1 MRTQR
6 EGPPPGEPPLEGPAY
21 GGASPFRAAKRE
33 PLIHRAVPVAG
44 DLANYRP
51 HKARR
56 DLTAGLT
63 VAAVAVPAAMAY
75 AELAGLQP
83 TAGLYALLLPTVA
96 YVLLGSSRQLI
107 VGPDGTLSALV
118 AATVLPLAA
127 AGSTEAGEIATTLA
141 LLLGTCFL
149 LARAARLGWIAD
161 YLSRPVLVGYIH
173 GVVVVLIV
181 AQLPKLLGLSIEARN
196 PIPQLVEVARE
207 IGQTSGATVAVGL
220 AALAILLPLRFLA
233 PRLPAALIVVVGA
246 IVASEALDLA
256 AHGVDVVG
264 TISSGLPK
272 LDVPW
277 LGVEDTINLVPAAAG
292 MFLVVFADEVLL
304 ARSFAGRNGQ
314 HVRAGQELLAMGV
327 ANVAAGVTQAFP
339 VGGSASRT
347 AVNHSMGARSQIAAL
362 MAAASV
368 VLVLLFLTGPIADLP
383 KAVLAAVIVSAAIG
397 LVDVPAWRA
406 LWATDRVELT
416 IAAVT
421 TGGVILVG
429 VLQAIIFAVGL
440 SIVDVARRSAH
451 PHDAVLGWSDRL
463 GRWADI
469 SVHRKARVAPGVVV
483 YRLDDRLFFANV
495 TYVKGR
501 VQEALRGA
509 PTETHWLVLSAE
521 AITHVDSAGLD
532 ALEELT
538 EQLRRDGVTLLV
550 ARMKE
555 HVRHGLDDSGTSERI
570 GAEHFHPTIRAA
582 IESTLTPAP

>member
-6 EGPPPGEPPLEGPAY
+6 EGPPPDEQALEGPAY
-21 GGASPFRAAKRE
+21 AGTSPFRAAKRE
-33 PLIHRAVPVAG
+33 PLVRRVLPVAG
-44 DLANYRP
+44 DLATYRP
-51 HKARR
+51 QKGRR
-56 DLTAGLT
+56 DLSAGLT
-63 VAAVAVPAAMAY
+63 VAALSVPSAMAY

-127 AGSTEAGEIATTLA
+127 AGSTQAGEIATTLA
-141 LLLGTCFL
+141 LLLAAFFL
-149 LARAARLGWIAD
+149 LARAARLGWLAD

-173 GVVVVLIV
+173 GVVVVLLV
-181 AQLPKLLGLSIEARN
+181 AQLPKLLGLSIGATN
-196 PIPQLVEVARE
+196 PIPQLVEVVRE
-207 IGQTSGATVAVGL
+207 IGQASGATVAVGL
-220 AALAILLPLRFLA
+220 AALAVLLPLRFLA
-233 PRLPAALIVVVGA
+233 PRLPGALIVVVGA
-246 IVASEALDLA
+246 IVASQALDLA
-256 AHGVDVVG
+256 AHGVAVVG
-264 TISSGLPK
+264 TISSGLPD
-272 LDVPW
+272 LEVPW
-277 LGVEDTINLVPAAAG
+277 LGIDDTLNLVPAAAG

-304 ARSFAGRNGQ
+304 ARSFAGRNGE
-314 HVRAGQELLAMGV
+314 HVRAGQELLAMGA
-327 ANVAAGVTQAFP
+327 ANAAAGVTQAFP
-339 VGGSASRT
+339 VGASASRT

-362 MAAASV
+362 TAAATV

-383 KAVLAAVIVSAAIG
+383 KAVLAAVIVGAAIG

-406 LWATDRVELT
+406 LWTTDRVELT

-421 TGGVILVG
+421 TAGVIIVG
-429 VLQAIIFAVGL
+429 VLEAIVFAVGL

-463 GRWADI
+463 GRWADV

-483 YRLDDRLFFANV
+483 YRLDDRLFFANA
-495 TYVKGR
+495 TYVRGR

-509 PTETHWLVLSAE
+509 PTETHWLVFNAE

-538 EQLRRDGVTLLV
+538 AELRRDGVTLLV

-555 HVRHGLDDSGTSERI
+555 HVRDRLQDAGTTEEI

-582 IESTLTPAP
+582 IESTRTPAP